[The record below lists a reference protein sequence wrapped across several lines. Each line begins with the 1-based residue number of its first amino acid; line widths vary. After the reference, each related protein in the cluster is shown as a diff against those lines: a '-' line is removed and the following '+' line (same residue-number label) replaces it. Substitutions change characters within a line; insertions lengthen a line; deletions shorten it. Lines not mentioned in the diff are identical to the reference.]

1 MRITQNYSINSLLRQ
16 VNLTRERIN
25 VYQRNLATGKRI
37 NRISDDPEKIETV
50 IRYQRMLKYNERF
63 QNNIGA
69 ALDFMYFTS
78 ETLDQSAN
86 VIARIK
92 ELTVQ
97 GVDSINADEF
107 DAFAKQIDQLTRK
120 LVNLAN
126 TKFKDRY
133 IFGGAN
139 TGKPP
144 FTLAPDGSRV
154 DPNPEGINGAL
165 KVELGDGKVEQYNIT
180 GEETFNNNVDIF
192 GTLISL
198 RDAFANQ
205 DTATI
210 SNLIPELDRALDQI
224 TEANTKVGARI
235 NRFELLEEQYRNEN
249 LRLQEFLSKV
259 QDTDMA
265 KTITDLQLEQT
276 ALETALRALAQ
287 TVNISLVDFMR

>member
-50 IRYQRMLKYNERF
+50 IRYKRMLKFNERF

-97 GVDSINADEF
+97 GVDSVNQDEF

-126 TKFKDRY
+126 TRFKDRY

-154 DPNPEGINGAL
+154 DPNPEGIDGAL

-180 GEETFNNNVDIF
+180 GEEAFNSDVDIF
-192 GTLISL
+192 GTLIAL
-198 RDAFANQ
+198 RDAFSNQ

-210 SNLIPELDRALDQI
+210 SSLIPELDRALDQL
-224 TEANTKVGARI
+224 TEANAKVGAKI
-235 NRFELLEEQYRNEN
+235 NRFELMEEQYRNEN

>member
-1 MRITQNYSINSLLRQ
+1 MRITQKYSINSLLRQ

-50 IRYQRMLKYNERF
+50 IRYKRMLKYNDRF

-92 ELTVQ
+92 EITIQ
-97 GVDSINADEF
+97 GVDSINGDEF
-107 DAFAKQIDQLTRK
+107 DAFQKQIDQLLRK

-133 IFGGAN
+133 IFGGVN
-139 TGKPP
+139 TDKPP

-154 DPNPEGINGAL
+154 DTNPDGIDGSL
-165 KVELGDGKVEQYNIT
+165 KTEIGDGKVEQYNVS
-180 GEETFNNNVDIF
+180 GDQVFNSDVDIF
-192 GTLISL
+192 GTLIAL
-198 RDAFANQ
+198 RDAFAAR
-205 DTATI
+205 DSATI
-210 SNLIPELDRALDQI
+210 SNLIPDLDTALDQI
-224 TEANTKVGARI
+224 TEANATLGAKI
-235 NRFELLEEQYRNEN
+235 NRFELIDEQYRNEN
-249 LRLQEFLSKV
+249 LRLQEFLSKTE
-259 QDTDMA
+259 DTDMA
-265 KTITDLQLEQT
+265 KTITDLQMEQT
-276 ALETALRALAQ
+276 ALETALRALAK

>member
-37 NRISDDPEKIETV
+37 NRISDDPENIETV
-50 IRYQRMLKYNERF
+50 IRYKRMIKFNERF
-63 QNNIGA
+63 QNTIGS

-86 VIARIK
+86 VIARVK
-92 ELTVQ
+92 ELTIQ
-97 GVDSINADEF
+97 GADSLNADEF
-107 DAFAKQIDQLTRK
+107 KAFEQQIDQLLRK
-120 LVNLAN
+120 LVNLGN

-139 TGKPP
+139 TDKPP
-144 FTLAPDGSRV
+144 FTLAPDGSYV
-154 DPNPEGINGAL
+154 TANPDGIDGAL
-165 KVELGDGKVEQYNIT
+165 KAEIGDGKVEQYNIS
-180 GEETFNNNVDIF
+180 GEQVFNSDVDIF
-192 GTLISL
+192 GTLIAL

-210 SNLIPELDRALDQI
+210 SNLIPDLETALDQI
-224 TEANTKVGARI
+224 TEANATLGAKI
-235 NRFELLEEQYRNEN
+235 KRFELIDEQYRNEN
-249 LRLQEFLSKV
+249 LRLQEFLSKTE
-259 QDTDMA
+259 DTDMA
-265 KTITDLQLEQT
+265 KTITDLQMEQT
-276 ALETALRALAQ
+276 ALETALRALAK

>member
-25 VYQRNLATGKRI
+25 AYQRNLATGKRI

-50 IRYQRMLKYNERF
+50 IRYKRMLKFNERF

-97 GVDSINADEF
+97 GVDSVNQDEF

-126 TKFKDRY
+126 TRFKDRY

-154 DPNPEGINGAL
+154 DPNPEGIDGAL

-180 GEETFNNNVDIF
+180 GEEAFNSDVDIF
-192 GTLISL
+192 GTLIAL
-198 RDAFANQ
+198 RDAFSNQ

-210 SNLIPELDRALDQI
+210 SSLIPELDRALDQL
-224 TEANTKVGARI
+224 TEANAKVGAKI
-235 NRFELLEEQYRNEN
+235 NRFELMEEQYRNEN